1 MQRFG
6 EKLRVLRTQ
15 HNLTLRDLAAQLGY
29 TAHGYVNAVE
39 KGRKK
44 PSLEFV
50 LKIAALFDVTADQLL
65 RDDLEIEPTD
75 AGVEG
80 ED

>member
-6 EKLRVLRTQ
+6 DKLRVLRTR

-29 TAHGYVNAVE
+29 TTHGYVNAVE

-50 LKIAALFDVTADQLL
+50 VKVAELFDVTADQLL
-65 RDDLEIEPTD
+65 RDDLD
-75 AGVEG
+75 VEASSAD
-80 ED
+80 E

>member
-6 EKLRVLRTQ
+6 DKLRVLRARR
-15 HNLTLRDLAAQLGY
+15 NLTLRDLAAQLGY
-29 TAHGYVNAVE
+29 TTHGYVNAVE

-50 LKIAALFDVTADQLL
+50 LKVAELFDVTADHLL
-65 RDDLEIEPTD
+65 RDDLEVE
-75 AGVEG
+75 AGSTG
-80 ED
+80 E